1 MKWFKRLFPVTLCAA
16 LLISVASA
24 AAPSLIASNPNTDTD
39 ASETTGGQENTAQ
52 PISVRVW
59 GTLTK
64 LEDGGLQLKNSGEM
78 DGVIN
83 EIILHGENIIFL
95 DAVSGAPIT
104 LDDLSDGE
112 MVYAY
117 VSPVMTRS
125 EPPQATAYVVIGNIP
140 ADFGIPA
147 YYEITDRTMIST
159 LMTENNLISATL
171 STDQGVD
178 LTFNLTDQL
187 DEEGN
192 RQYILKNEVTI
203 QSYPDNTE
211 VSVNDLTPGTRI
223 LVWTDTSGNLS
234 KVLVFPSI
242 YSGYLKSS
250 EDGTVLVNDQALE
263 SKAISNSEGQFFL
276 PIRAVCEALGYTV
289 TWDNAAKAM
298 TVSEGDTV
306 LFSYVAGADA
316 AQVNGQDLTLSAASL
331 AQEGSTYLPAVDLAR
346 LLDLYLIP

>member
-1 MKWFKRLFPVTLCAA
+1 MKWFQRLFPVTLCAA
-16 LLISVASA
+16 LLISAASA
-24 AAPSLIASNPNTDTD
+24 AGPSLIAPNPNADTD
-39 ASETTGGQENTAQ
+39 SSETTGGQENAAQ

-64 LEDGGLQLKNSGEM
+64 LENGSLHLKNSGEM
-78 DGVIN
+78 DGVIH
-83 EIILHGENIIFL
+83 EIILHGDHTIFL

-117 VSPVMTRS
+117 VSPVMTKS
-125 EPPQATAYVVIGNIP
+125 EPPQAAAYVVIGNIP

-159 LMTENNLISATL
+159 LMVQNNLIRATL
-171 STDQGVD
+171 STDQGID

-192 RQYILKNEVTI
+192 RQYILKDDITV
-203 QSYPDNTE
+203 QSYPDNAE
-211 VSVNDLTPGTRI
+211 ISVTDLTPGTRV
-223 LVWTDTSGNLS
+223 LVWTDASGALS
-234 KVLVFPSI
+234 KVLVFPTT
-242 YSGYLKSS
+242 YSAYLKSF

-263 SKAISNSEGQFFL
+263 SKAIFNSEGQPFL
-276 PIRAVCEALGYTV
+276 PIRALCEALGYTV

-298 TVSEGDTV
+298 TVSRGDAV
-306 LFSYVAGADA
+306 LFSYTAGADT
-316 AQVNGQDLTLSAASL
+316 AQVQEQELTLSAASL
-331 AQEGSTYLPAVDLAR
+331 AQAGSTYLPSADLAR